1 MHTLTAP
8 VSSPPLVLA
17 APTAIEPSTSSPQ
30 PDFWPIWLQHQS
42 YLSHRCLQ
50 WMGGNRANAEE
61 ALSNAML
68 KAQAKWPRY
77 ADTITNPKAWLTRLT
92 HNLCVDLHRTH
103 SRQPVGM
110 DNFEEM
116 VTDAISPTDAS
127 SPKETLLKQELNTYL
142 HHIIAELP
150 PRLRQPFTLKFLQ
163 DISYKDIAQ
172 QLLISE
178 DNVYKRI
185 QQARAILRK
194 QIQGYLAGHSQAAI
208 VKSDSDS
215 TQQSLLESS
224 QHSAAKQSAQPQV
237 TTPIVISYGV
247 SATCLETLPH
257 AWCQSPMPMAWH

>member
-1 MHTLTAP
+1 MKTLTAP
-8 VSSPPLVLA
+8 VYSPPLA
-17 APTAIEPSTSSPQ
+17 FPIPTQPRTSNPQ
-30 PDFWPIWLQHQS
+30 PDFWPIWIKHQS

-50 WMGGNRANAEE
+50 WMGGNRTNAEE

-77 ADTITNPKAWLTRLT
+77 AHTVTNPKAWLTRLT

-110 DNFEEM
+110 DNFEEI
-116 VTDAISPTDAS
+116 VTDAVSLTNSS
-127 SPKETLLKQELNTYL
+127 SPKETLLKQELNAYL
-142 HHIIAELP
+142 HQIIAELP
-150 PRLRQPFTLKFLQ
+150 PRLHQPFTLKFLQ

-185 QQARAILRK
+185 QQARTILRK
-194 QIQGYLAGHSQAAI
+194 QLQHYLAGCSQAA
-208 VKSDSDS
+208 VVDSAPAS
-215 TQQSLLESS
+215 KATPLPLSKQS
-224 QHSAAKQSAQPQV
+224 QHIAAKQSAPS
-237 TTPIVISYGV
+237 TVISYGV

-257 AWCQSPMPMAWH
+257 AWCQSPMPMVWH